1 MNEWIKGGIEISS
14 AIGAVWAAVAARKS
28 ASVSSKQ
35 LEQQII
41 QQEKIDLP
49 RLVPLNTFIQTE
61 VIKMN
66 SDWKKIDSTLINN
79 NVEKEQTP
87 VKELRLKEKFS
98 SYPLPLINTGKMFAL
113 DVKYNYVLE
122 GGRDSITEYSF
133 DKIKLKVLDPEK
145 GQLESD
151 EFRFFFYQDYQGYN
165 SNQSIE
171 NQIITVKPYVRY
183 IPIIKSEETV
193 DLLIP
198 SYFVLL
204 SNIYIKSN
212 WIHQRKSMKR
222 PCLILTI
229 MYTDQ
234 FYQVHTLVYR
244 MALSLKQL
252 RTKGFETEYIETW
265 VDFELIKSEIENKPT

>member
-1 MNEWIKGGIEISS
+1 MNEWIKGGIEVSS

-35 LEQQII
+35 LEHQII

-61 VIKMN
+61 VLKMN
-66 SDWKKIDSTLINN
+66 SDWKKIDPTSINN
-79 NVEKEQTP
+79 NVEAEQTP
-87 VKELRLKEKFS
+87 VKELKLKEKFS
-98 SYPLPLINTGKMFAL
+98 SYALPLINTGKMFAL

-133 DKIKLKVLDPEK
+133 DDVKLKVLDPEK

-151 EFRFFFYQDYQGYN
+151 EFQFFFYQDYQGYN
-165 SNQSIE
+165 SDRSIE
-171 NQIITVKPYVRY
+171 NQVITVKPYVRY

-212 WIHQRKSMKR
+212 WMHQRNSLKR
-222 PCLILTI
+222 PRLILTI
-229 MYTDQ
+229 VYTDQ
-234 FYQVHTLVYR
+234 FYQVHTLEYR
-244 MALSLKQL
+244 MTLSLKQI
-252 RTKGFETEYIETW
+252 RTRGFESEYIETW
-265 VDFELIKSEIENKPT
+265 VDFELINSEIENKPT